1 MLPKIVE
8 WGDFFLPTYG
18 VLLAIAFLTAIWLA
32 GRLGAKVGIQGDR
45 IMDIGLVAALAGI
58 AGAKLA
64 MFLFDWNYYSAHP
77 GDIFALSTLQAAG
90 VFQGGLILAL
100 IVSIWYM
107 RRKRLP
113 VLRTMDVFAPGLAL
127 GHAIGRL
134 GCFAAGCCW
143 GAPTNLPW
151 AVTFTNEESHR
162 RFGTPLSQ
170 PLHPSQIYES
180 AAELVILAILLRLF
194 ARPHRDGSI
203 VAWYL
208 ILYSVVRFLIAFVR
222 NHEQSL
228 VGGLSLTQWIS
239 LATLLAGA
247 LLLRNRQPSPVPAK
261 TRA

>member
-1 MLPKIVE
+1 
-8 WGDFFLPTYG
+8 
-18 VLLAIAFLTAIWLA
+18 
-32 GRLGAKVGIQGDR
+32 
-45 IMDIGLVAALAGI
+45 
-58 AGAKLA
+58 
-64 MFLFDWNYYSAHP
+64 MFLFDWSYYSTHP
-77 GDIFALSTLQAAG
+77 RDILVLSTLQAAG

-100 IVSIWYM
+100 IVSVWYM

-113 VLRTMDVFAPGLAL
+113 VLRTMDVFAPGVAL
-127 GHAIGRL
+127 GHAIGRV

-143 GAPTNLPW
+143 GAPTSLPW

-162 RFGTPLSQ
+162 RFGTPLNQ

-203 VAWYL
+203 LAWYL
-208 ILYSVVRFLIAFVR
+208 ILYSLVRFAIEFVR
-222 NHEQSL
+222 NHEQAP
-228 VGGLSLTQWIS
+228 VWGLSLTQWIS

-247 LLLRNRQPSPVPAK
+247 LLLRNRQTSQAPVR